1 MYICAVI
8 SGGEIKFKLKNEFI
22 YFPPLFLEN
31 VYFNQSC
38 NAADSAQIIRVVC
51 VCVSPKR
58 RYSFVA
64 LIVKLHLESRYKVTF
79 LELSFI
85 EWNALDS
92 NEPTV

>member
-1 MYICAVI
+1 MTHLVAESTLQMITRALPH
-8 SGGEIKFKLKNEFI
+8 LKA
-22 YFPPLFLEN
+22 
-31 VYFNQSC
+31 QSRLV
-38 NAADSAQIIRVVC
+38 QC
-51 VCVSPKR
+51 VCLCEFDSLR
-58 RYSFVA
+58 GRYSFVA